1 MSDKKK
7 TTLTFRFL
15 KRLHLIENEEK
26 HGRIN
31 PFSLIWFALK
41 TMWRRTIFTYAYKA
55 DIFEFAYKHHLRPA
69 IWRALGCKVGKRVHI
84 GQQVRLDFGNAE
96 RITVEDDVVLAN
108 GVTLWYHM
116 RDMKNYRVGMKPM
129 QLPAK
134 YGDIHLCK
142 GCYIGLN
149 VTILPGV
156 TIGEGAVCFA
166 GCVVTKDVEP
176 YSVVAGIPARAVT
189 TRPQTLSYEFDGL
202 TCWFY

>member
-1 MSDKKK
+1 MSDTKK
-7 TTLTFRFL
+7 TTLTFRLL

-31 PFSLIWFALK
+31 PLSLIWFALS
-41 TMWRRTIFTYAYKA
+41 TLWRRTIFTYAYQA
-55 DIFEFAYKHHLRPA
+55 YIFEFAYKHHLRPA

-84 GQQVRLDFGNAE
+84 GHQVRFDFGNAE

-108 GVTLWYHM
+108 GVTLWCHM
-116 RDMKNYRVGMKPM
+116 RDMKSYRVGMKPM

-156 TIGEGAVCFA
+156 TIGEGAIIGSCA
-166 GCVVTKDVEP
+166 LVTKDV
-176 YSVVAGIPARAVT
+176 PAWTIATGVPAKVIKNVEKPKT
-189 TRPQTLSYEFDGL
+189 EE
-202 TCWFY
+202 